1 MFMLSLPVLRKVC
14 KYGNTQHT
22 MFNLVMH
29 RTIIDDG
36 DAAVRNDVLH
46 WRCLFFVLR
55 NRNYNIVCCVF
66 PDFQTCP
73 PHGSDHR
80 RISISPINFHPLQ
93 NWFSLSILEG
103 GVSYALCISIMVH

>member
-46 WRCLFFVLR
+46 WRCLFL
-55 NRNYNIVCCVF
+55 Y
-66 PDFQTCP
+66 
-73 PHGSDHR
+73 
-80 RISISPINFHPLQ
+80 
-93 NWFSLSILEG
+93 
-103 GVSYALCISIMVH
+103 